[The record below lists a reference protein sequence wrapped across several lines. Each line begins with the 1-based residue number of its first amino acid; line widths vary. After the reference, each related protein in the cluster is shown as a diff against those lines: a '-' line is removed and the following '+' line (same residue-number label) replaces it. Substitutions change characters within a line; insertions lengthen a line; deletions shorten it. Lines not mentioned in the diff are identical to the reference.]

1 MGPEGTILIIVAI
14 VILLIVFFSFF
25 PVGLWISSLASGVHI
40 PIFTLLGMRIRRIQ
54 PKRLV
59 YPLIKARKAGLD
71 LTITQLETHYL
82 AGGNVDRVINA
93 LIAAAD
99 DYQELK
105 TGHRMT
111 GAFFSCSSVG
121 IKVGTGL
128 GTALSGILVDMAKVN
143 FAEGAVQTAATR
155 SVIKWGYL
163 LPTLLFPIMTLLV
176 LSAMDV
182 EEKSA
187 QLRKDRD
194 ASEQ

>member
-93 LIAAAD
+93 LIAAQRANI
-99 DYQELK
+99 E
-105 TGHRMT
+105 M
-111 GAFFSCSSVG
+111 AFEKACAIDLAG
-121 IKVGTGL
+121 
-128 GTALSGILVDMAKVN
+128 
-143 FAEGAVQTAATR
+143 R
-155 SVIKWGYL
+155 
-163 LPTLLFPIMTLLV
+163 
-176 LSAMDV
+176 DV
-182 EEKSA
+182 S
-187 QLRKDRD
+187 RPFR
-194 ASEQ
+194 